1 MNKRKRLAAI
11 DPARNRELA
20 EELTT
25 TLAHVLAA
33 YILIDDA
40 FGEWKR
46 DSPAIAGRINCPKCG
61 QKDGLRFSR
70 SDFNGHVQAKCDTE
84 NCLRFAQ

>member
-11 DPARNRELA
+11 DPAKNRELA

-25 TLAHVLAA
+25 LMA
-33 YILIDDA
+33 YVVTVHILIDDA

-46 DSPAIAGRINCPKCG
+46 GGPSVAGRINCPKCG
-61 QKDGLRFSR
+61 QKDSLRFSR
-70 SDFNGHVQAKCDTE
+70 SDFNGHVRAQCDTE
-84 NCLRFAQ
+84 NCLQFMQ